1 LERRVYFIA
10 GDLLA
15 CAATGA
21 AAAWLAW
28 LAVPGGWFA
37 PLGMVVGL
45 VVGLLV
51 GMLGGILFTPIFGSM
66 EIAMPTG
73 LTGMASGMAGGMLP
87 ALAADDAGTALW
99 VGAAAGLLCLAY
111 TYVLQAR
118 LHGEVE

>member
-1 LERRVYFIA
+1 MERRVYFIA

-28 LAVPGGWFA
+28 AVVPGDWFA
-37 PLGMVVGL
+37 PFAIALGMVSGL
-45 VVGLLV
+45 IAGT
-51 GMLGGILFTPIFGSM
+51 LGGILFTPFFGSM

-73 LTGMASGMAGGMLP
+73 LTGMAAGMAGGMLP